1 MVDQN
6 SSFNSHTNWTVDPLS
21 YPSIKCDECGNQ
33 YYRQVVLF
41 KRIPGVVTGN
51 GAEPTILPI
60 PVYVCDKCGRL
71 MEEYR
76 KDFEKEDEQQAD
88 NNQSSPIII

>member
-1 MVDQN
+1 MNNNANLD
-6 SSFNSHTNWTVDPLS
+6 SHTNWTVDPLS
-21 YPSIKCDECGNQ
+21 YPSITCDECGNQ
-33 YYRQVVLF
+33 YYKQVVVF

-60 PVYVCDKCGRL
+60 PVYVCDKCGKL

-76 KDFEKEDEQQAD
+76 KDFEGKEDTPSD
-88 NNQSSPIII
+88 NAPKSSIIL

>member
-1 MVDQN
+1 MEQPSLNDY
-6 SSFNSHTNWTVDPLS
+6 TNWTVDPLS
-21 YPSIKCDECGNQ
+21 YPSIVCDNCGSE
-33 YYRQVVLF
+33 YYKQVMLF

-60 PVYVCDKCGRL
+60 PIYICEKCGKL

-76 KDFEKEDEQQAD
+76 KDFEKNSEEKSD
-88 NNQSSPIII
+88 NTNMSSIIL